1 MSSVAGGPK
10 PQSNQ
15 LPWPAMRRPSAY
27 AVALALT
34 AAVAGCGSSS
44 SDSSSSQSDAP
55 SSPTA
60 KPEQFPAAK
69 GLSLDDLRQRYPS
82 VVQLAPGA
90 GVLTKGAT
98 RMPFLVL
105 DKNGKPV
112 LGASVALYTLRPDG
126 TGLRGPFPATSRTFG
141 LSPAFISQTAQG
153 DLEATK
159 GFYTADPVLRSTKP
173 ANMVAL
179 LRLDGR
185 LVSTGPAPLGA
196 KFSKAPVQAGQ
207 QAPRVHTQTLTDV
220 GGNAKS
226 IDTRVPPATDML
238 KDDLYDVLGKKPVV
252 FVVATPQLCQS
263 RVCGPVVDVAEQVK
277 SETKADVAFIHNEVY
292 VDNNPNKGLR
302 PQLGAYRLQTEPWIF
317 VIDKTGKVVQ
327 RFEGAVSVDE
337 LKAAVA
343 KVS

>member
-1 MSSVAGGPK
+1 
-10 PQSNQ
+10 
-15 LPWPAMRRPSAY
+15 L
-27 AVALALT
+27 AVALVLV
-34 AAVAGCGSSS
+34 AVLGGCGSGS
-44 SDSSSSQSDAP
+44 SDTTSSQSGTP
-55 SSPTA
+55 SSSTA
-60 KPEQFPAAK
+60 KPEQFPSAK

-82 VVQLAPGA
+82 VAQLAPGA
-90 GVLTKGAT
+90 GVLSKGPT

-112 LGASVALYTLRPDG
+112 LGASVALYTLHPDG
-126 TGLRGPFPATSRTFG
+126 TGLRGPYPATSRTFG
-141 LSPAFISQTAQG
+141 LSPAFVSQTAQS

-179 LRLDGR
+179 VRLDGR
-185 LVSTGPAPLGA
+185 LVSTSPAPLGA
-196 KFSKAPVQAGQ
+196 KFRTTPVQVGQ

-220 GGNAKS
+220 GGNAKA
-226 IDTRVPPATDML
+226 IDTRVPAATDML
-238 KDDLYDVLGKKPVV
+238 KDDLADVLGKKPVV
-252 FVVATPQLCQS
+252 LIFATPQLCQS

-277 SETKADVAFIHNEVY
+277 SETKADIAFIHNEIY

-302 PQLGAYRLQTEPWIF
+302 PQLSAYGLETEPWIF
-317 VIDKTGKVVQ
+317 IIDRSGKVVQ

-343 KVS
+343 KIS

>member
-1 MSSVAGGPK
+1 
-10 PQSNQ
+10 
-15 LPWPAMRRPSAY
+15 MRRPSAC
-27 AVALALT
+27 AVALLL
-34 AAVAGCGSSS
+34 AATVAACGSSS
-44 SDSSSSQSDAP
+44 SDNTSSKAEPPSSS
-55 SSPTA
+55 TA
-60 KPEQFPAAK
+60 KPQQFPRAK
-69 GLSLDDLRQRYPS
+69 GLSLDDLRQRYPA
-82 VVQLAPGA
+82 VAQLAPGA
-90 GVLTKGAT
+90 GVLTKGPT
-98 RMPFLVL
+98 RIPFLVI
-105 DKNGKPV
+105 DKNGKPL
-112 LGASVALYTLRPDG
+112 LGAPVALYTLRPDG

-179 LRLDGR
+179 VRLDGR

-196 KFSKAPVQAGQ
+196 KFEKTPVQVGQ
-207 QAPRVHTQTLTDV
+207 TAPRVHTQTLTDV
-220 GGNAKS
+220 GGDAKAL
-226 IDTRVPPATDML
+226 DTRVPPATDML
-238 KDDLYDVLGKKPVV
+238 EDDLYDVLGSKPVV
-252 FVVATPQLCQS
+252 LVFATPQLCQS

-302 PQLGAYRLQTEPWIF
+302 PQLVAYGLETEPWIF
-317 VIDKTGKVVQ
+317 VIDRAGKVMQ